1 MHLETLRFIYTPQQ
15 IFILFV
21 SFGESFIKTF
31 SALTE
36 KLTAIIK
43 LIRPINFLIT
53 FISVIV
59 AAFICLPD
67 KSLGMNVFIAA
78 LAASLVM
85 ASGNIINDIFDIEID
100 RINRPSRPLLSGLIK
115 INFALFFYFIL
126 VLISLALSQLISQ
139 SAFTIVLISHLIL
152 FLYSK
157 YLKKVSLIGNITVAF
172 LTGLVFIFGGVAVG
186 NPSAAIIP
194 ASFAFLINLIREIVK
209 DMEDI
214 EGDRKVDVITFPI
227 KFGFQ
232 KSKVLILVIT
242 IFLVFFTL
250 YPFLTKLYKIEFF
263 IVVMI
268 LVNTILVYSLKL
280 LFENHS
286 SKNLNRI
293 SSLLKL
299 NMVFGLIAIYFGV

>member
-1 MHLETLRFIYTPQQ
+1 
-15 IFILFV
+15 
-21 SFGESFIKTF
+21 
-31 SALTE
+31 
-36 KLTAIIK
+36 
-43 LIRPINFLIT
+43 
-53 FISVIV
+53 
-59 AAFICLPD
+59 
-67 KSLGMNVFIAA
+67 
-78 LAASLVM
+78 M

-126 VLISLALSQLISQ
+126 VLISLSLSLLIGQ

-157 YLKKVSLIGNITVAF
+157 YLKKVPLIGNVTVAF
-172 LTGLVFIFGGVAVG
+172 LTGLVFIFGGVTVG
-186 NPSAAIIP
+186 NASVAIIP

-214 EGDRKVDVITFPI
+214 EGDRKADLITFPI

-232 KSKVLILVIT
+232 KSKILILVIT
-242 IFLVFFTL
+242 ISLVLFTL

-286 SKNLNRI
+286 SKNLNKI
-293 SSLLKL
+293 SNLLKL

>member
-1 MHLETLRFIYTPQQ
+1 
-15 IFILFV
+15 
-21 SFGESFIKTF
+21 
-31 SALTE
+31 LTE

-59 AAFICLPD
+59 AAFICLLD
-67 KSLGMNVFIAA
+67 KSPGMNVFVAA

-85 ASGNIINDIFDIEID
+85 ASGNIINDIFDIEMD
-100 RINRPSRPLLSGLIK
+100 KINRPWRPLPSGK
-115 INFALFFYFIL
+115 ISNKKALVLYFIFL
-126 VLISLALSQLISQ
+126 LLSFIFSWFINLRAFLIVVV
-139 SAFTIVLISHLIL
+139 TTLIL
-152 FLYSK
+152 YLYSK
-157 YLKKVSLIGNITVAF
+157 FFKRILLVGNISVAL

-194 ASFAFLINLIREIVK
+194 ASFAFLINLIREILK

-214 EGDRKVDVITFPI
+214 EGDRKADVITFPI
-227 KFGFQ
+227 KYGFQ

-242 IFLVFFTL
+242 VFLVLFTL

-263 IVVMI
+263 IIVMI

-286 SKNLNRI
+286 SKNLNKI
-293 SSLLKL
+293 SNLLKL

>member
-1 MHLETLRFIYTPQQ
+1 
-15 IFILFV
+15 
-21 SFGESFIKTF
+21 
-31 SALTE
+31 LTE
-36 KLTAIIK
+36 KLTALIK

-59 AAFICLPD
+59 AAFICFPD
-67 KSLGMNVFIAA
+67 KSPSMNVFIAA
-78 LAASLVM
+78 LAASLAM
-85 ASGNIINDIFDIEID
+85 ASGNIINDIYDIEID
-100 RINRPSRPLLSGLIK
+100 RINRPSRPFPSGLIK
-115 INFALFFYFIL
+115 INFALFFYLIL
-126 VLISLALSQLISQ
+126 VLISIALSLLISQ
-139 SAFTIVLISHLIL
+139 TAFTIVLMSHFVL

-157 YLKKVSLIGNITVAF
+157 YLKKVPLIGNTTVAF

-209 DMEDI
+209 DMEDV
-214 EGDRKVDVITFPI
+214 EGDRKADAITFPI

-232 KSKVLILVIT
+232 KSKILILVIT
-242 IFLVFFTL
+242 IFLVLFTL

-268 LVNTILVYSLKL
+268 LVNPILVFSIKL
-280 LFENHS
+280 LFENNS
-286 SKNLNRI
+286 SKDLKKI
-293 SSLLKL
+293 SNLLKL

>member
-1 MHLETLRFIYTPQQ
+1 
-15 IFILFV
+15 
-21 SFGESFIKTF
+21 
-31 SALTE
+31 
-36 KLTAIIK
+36 
-43 LIRPINFLIT
+43 
-53 FISVIV
+53 
-59 AAFICLPD
+59 
-67 KSLGMNVFIAA
+67 MNVFIAA

-85 ASGNIINDIFDIEID
+85 ASGNIINDVFDIEID
-100 RINRPSRPLLSGLIK
+100 RINRPSRPLPSGLIK

-126 VLISLALSQLISQ
+126 VLISLALSLLISQ

-157 YLKKVSLIGNITVAF
+157 YLKKVPLIGNITVAF

-194 ASFAFLINLIREIVK
+194 ASFAFLINLMREIIK
-209 DMEDI
+209 DMEDV
-214 EGDRKVDVITFPI
+214 EGDRKADVITFPI

-232 KSKVLILVIT
+232 KSKLLILVIT
-242 IFLVFFTL
+242 IFLVLFTL

-286 SKNLNRI
+286 SKNLNKI
-293 SSLLKL
+293 SNLLKL